1 MQFDFRSIYAS
12 ILKDWFG
19 VPGDNLPNVLL
30 RQFEP
35 LPVVIPGGRPGD
47 IDYVSRPFRL
57 DQNYPNPFNA
67 STDISFYSSGGR
79 IRMRVFDSLG
89 REVATL
95 LDGEVPAGINSVRF
109 DAGSLASGIYYY
121 EIAAGAAVE
130 MKRMMLMK

>member
-1 MQFDFRSIYAS
+1 
-12 ILKDWFG
+12 
-19 VPGDNLPNVLL
+19 
-30 RQFEP
+30 
-35 LPVVIPGGRPGD
+35 
-47 IDYVSRPFRL
+47 
-57 DQNYPNPFNA
+57 
-67 STDISFYSSGGR
+67 
-79 IRMRVFDSLG
+79 MRVFDSLG